1 MRSIKNKAV
10 SLALI
15 GGLAAFGAACEAET
29 DVVDPGQEA
38 PAEGTV
44 GEDTGTTDT
53 TSESDTMT
61 DDTATESDTMTDD
74 TATESETP

>member
-29 DVVDPGQEA
+29 DVVEPGQEA
-38 PAEGTV
+38 PADDTV
-44 GEDTGTTDT
+44 GEDTTTDT
-53 TSESDTMT
+53 ESDTMT

-74 TATESETP
+74 TTATESETP